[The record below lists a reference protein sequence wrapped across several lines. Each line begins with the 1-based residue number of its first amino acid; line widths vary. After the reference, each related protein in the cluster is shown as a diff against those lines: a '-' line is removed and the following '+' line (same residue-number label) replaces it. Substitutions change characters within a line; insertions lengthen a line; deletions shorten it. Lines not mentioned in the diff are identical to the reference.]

1 MSGYATVGVTWKH
14 GTKYADDQ
22 IDVTVR
28 TEKDGTWSRW
38 TEAAY
43 HDEHGPD
50 GGSTEENAGR
60 ERPGTDA
67 LVVGDVDRVQMRAE
81 TTDGTTPPD
90 LKLAVIDPG
99 TGAMTKEAA
108 GIDTAKL
115 DSPQPTGTSSAR
127 GPQALSVPDTG
138 SDAGSEV
145 QDTVALSAMK
155 TAPRPKIYT
164 RVAVGRQRATARA
177 GVAPTTG
184 RSRRD
189 SSTTR

>member
-1 MSGYATVGVTWKH
+1 M
-14 GTKYADDQ
+14 
-22 IDVTVR
+22 R
-28 TEKDGTWSRW
+28 TEEDGTWSRW

-50 GGSTEENAGR
+50 AGSTEENAGR

-81 TTDGTTPPD
+81 TTDGSTPPD

-99 TGAMTKEAA
+99 KGAMTKEAA

-115 DSPQPTGTSSAR
+115 DPPPLRAKLGAAAR
-127 GPQALSVPDTG
+127 RRSGPATG
-138 SDAGSEV
+138 SDV

-155 TAPRPKIYT
+155 TAPRPKIFT
-164 RVAVGRQRATARA
+164 RAQWGANERLRER
-177 GVAPTTG
+177 GSPSTG
-184 RSRRD
+184 P
-189 SSTTR
+189 